1 MADEKTDVGFLDGKA
16 RQDIRDMIKTT
27 RAKLHR
33 ECEILHLQ
41 DQPLNVQACGRE
53 VVRGREDLQERF
65 VVTEDDAWHACY
77 EISEAM
83 QSAGDG

>member
-16 RQDIRDMIKTT
+16 RQGISDMIKTT
-27 RAKLHR
+27 GAKLHR

-41 DQPLNVQACGRE
+41 DQPLNAQACGRE

-65 VVTEDDAWHACY
+65 VVTEDDDWHACT

-83 QSAGDG
+83 QSPGDG